1 MIISSAVNITKSYS
15 ERILLNSI
23 SLYINEGDRIG
34 IVGINGTGKSTF
46 LKIIA
51 GAETP
56 DSGAI
61 SKAAGLKIG
70 YLPQNPVFDE
80 NITILEQVFKG
91 ASKQVE
97 EPKVYEAKTILTK
110 LGLAD
115 FEKNVSLLSGGE
127 KKRVSIASAL
137 IHPSDI
143 LILDEP
149 TNHIDNEMVQWL
161 EKFLLKYTGAILMV
175 THDRYFLDRITNRI
189 VEIDNG
195 SLYSY
200 DANYSKFLELKA
212 LREEIEIGTER
223 KRRSFLRKELEW
235 ISRGARARSTK
246 SKARIEQFE
255 QLSQKEG
262 PAAARKLDINSVT
275 TRLGKKTVQI
285 NGISKS
291 FGDRLIIRD
300 FEYNLLRND
309 RIGIIGK
316 NGCGKSTLLKIICGK
331 IAPDAGTIE
340 TGDTVKIG
348 YFSQECEQMDTSL
361 RVIDYIRGF
370 AENIV
375 TADGVLTASQM
386 LEKFLFPADQQW
398 NTIER
403 LSGGER
409 RRLYLLRTIM
419 DAPNILLMDEPTN
432 DLDIMTLMILEDYL
446 ESFNGA
452 IVVVSHDRYFLNK
465 VADKIFVFQN
475 DGTLKQYLG
484 GYADYHQQIEKAD
497 SQKPK
502 ERSQKPLVSNLRT
515 KDAIPIKAK
524 FTYKEQ
530 QEYLIIDSI
539 IADLEKQIDST
550 KKEIETEAS
559 NYVRLEELL
568 ERTASLELLLHEK
581 MERWLYLNDIGCGA
595 GWNPLLLSAFHGTP
609 VYTSVVDRLEII
621 E

>member
-1 MIISSAVNITKSYS
+1 MILSSAVNITKSYS
-15 ERILLNSI
+15 ERILLKSI

-91 ASKQVE
+91 ASKQIE

-316 NGCGKSTLLKIICGK
+316 NGCGKSTLLKMICGK
-331 IAPDAGTIE
+331 IAPDTGTIE

-361 RVIDYIRGF
+361 RVIDYIRGI

-581 MERWLYLNDIGCGA
+581 MERWLYLNDIA
-595 GWNPLLLSAFHGTP
+595 EKISAQKNNIQ
-609 VYTSVVDRLEII
+609 S
-621 E
+621 

>member
-581 MERWLYLNDIGCGA
+581 MERWLYLNDIA
-595 GWNPLLLSAFHGTP
+595 EKISAQKNNIQ
-609 VYTSVVDRLEII
+609 S
-621 E
+621 

>member
-1 MIISSAVNITKSYS
+1 MNLILCSAVNITKSYS
-15 ERILLNSI
+15 ERTLLKSV
-23 SLYINEGDRIG
+23 SLYTNEGDRIG

-56 DSGAI
+56 DSGTV
-61 SKAAGLKIG
+61 SKAAGLRIG

-91 ASKQVE
+91 ASKQIE
-97 EPKVYEAKTILTK
+97 ELKVYEAKTILTR
-110 LGLAD
+110 LGLTD
-115 FEKNVSLLSGGE
+115 FDKNVSLLSGGE
-127 KKRVSIASAL
+127 KKRVFIASAL
-137 IHPSDI
+137 IQPSDL

-149 TNHIDNEMVQWL
+149 TNHIDSEMVQWL
-161 EKFLLKYTGAILMV
+161 EKYLLKYTGAILMV

-212 LREEIEIGTER
+212 LREEIEIGSER

-255 QLSQKEG
+255 QISQKEG
-262 PAAARKLDINSVT
+262 PAAAQKLDINSVT

-285 NGISKS
+285 NGVSIS
-291 FGDRLIIRD
+291 FDGRPIIRD
-300 FEYNLLRND
+300 FDYILLRND

-316 NGCGKSTLLKIICGK
+316 NGCGKSTLLKMICGK
-331 IAPDAGTIE
+331 MAPDTGTIE

-348 YFSQECEQMDTSL
+348 YFSQESEQMDTSL
-361 RVIDYIRGF
+361 RVIDYIKGI
-370 AENIV
+370 AESIV

-409 RRLYLLRTIM
+409 RRLFLLRTIM
-419 DAPNILLMDEPTN
+419 DAPNILLLDEPTN

-446 ESFNGA
+446 EGFNGA
-452 IVVVSHDRYFLNK
+452 VVVVSHDRYFLNK

-484 GYADYHQQIEKAD
+484 GYEKYNQALEEAAVQKPEKQNSKLAAD
-497 SQKPK
+497 STRPVDTKPK
-502 ERSQKPLVSNLRT
+502 
-515 KDAIPIKAK
+515 KAK

-530 QEYLIIDSI
+530 REYLVIDSI
-539 IADLEKQIDST
+539 IADLETQIEST

-559 NYVRLEELL
+559 NYIRLEELL
-568 ERTASLELLLHEK
+568 ERAATLETMLHEK
-581 MERWLYLNDIGCGA
+581 MERWLYLNDIA
-595 GWNPLLLSAFHGTP
+595 EKISAQKG
-609 VYTSVVDRLEII
+609 
-621 E
+621 

>member
-1 MIISSAVNITKSYS
+1 MILSSAVNITKSYS
-15 ERILLNSI
+15 ERILLKSI

-91 ASKQVE
+91 ASQQIE

-316 NGCGKSTLLKIICGK
+316 NGCGKSTLLKMICGK

-361 RVIDYIRGF
+361 RVIDYIRGI

-419 DAPNILLMDEPTN
+419 DAPNILLLDEPTN

-502 ERSQKPLVSNLRT
+502 DRSQKPLVSNLRT

-581 MERWLYLNDIGCGA
+581 MERWLYLNDIA
-595 GWNPLLLSAFHGTP
+595 EKISAQKNNIQ
-609 VYTSVVDRLEII
+609 S
-621 E
+621 

>member
-1 MIISSAVNITKSYS
+1 MILSSAVNITKSYS
-15 ERILLNSI
+15 ERILLKSI

-56 DSGAI
+56 DFGAV

-70 YLPQNPVFDE
+70 YLPQNPIFDE
-80 NITILEQVFKG
+80 NVTILEQVFKG
-91 ASKQVE
+91 ASKQIE
-97 EPKVYEAKTILTK
+97 ELKVYEAKTILTK
-110 LGLAD
+110 LGLTD

-149 TNHIDNEMVQWL
+149 TNHIDNEIVQWL

-212 LREEIEIGTER
+212 LREEIAIGTER

-262 PAAARKLDINSVT
+262 PAVARKLDINSVT

-300 FEYNLLRND
+300 FEYILLRND

-316 NGCGKSTLLKIICGK
+316 NGCGKSTLLKMICGK

-361 RVIDYIRGF
+361 RVIDYIRGI

-409 RRLYLLRTIM
+409 RRLFLLRTIM

-497 SQKPK
+497 SPKPK
-502 ERSQKPLVSNLRT
+502 ERSQKPLAANLRP
-515 KDAIPIKAK
+515 KDTIPNKAK
-524 FTYKEQ
+524 FSYKEQ

-568 ERTASLELLLHEK
+568 ERAATLELLLNEK
-581 MERWLYLNDIGCGA
+581 MDRWLYLNDIA
-595 GWNPLLLSAFHGTP
+595 EKISAQKNNIQ
-609 VYTSVVDRLEII
+609 S
-621 E
+621 

>member
-1 MIISSAVNITKSYS
+1 M
-15 ERILLNSI
+15 

-56 DSGAI
+56 DSGTI
-61 SKAAGLKIG
+61 SKAAGLKVG
-70 YLPQNPVFDE
+70 YLPQNPVFEE

-91 ASKQVE
+91 ASKQTE
-97 EPKVYEAKTILTK
+97 EMKVYEAKTILTK
-110 LGLAD
+110 LGLTD
-115 FEKNVSLLSGGE
+115 FDKDVSLLSGGE

-143 LILDEP
+143 LVLDEP
-149 TNHIDNEMVQWL
+149 TNHIDSEMVQWL
-161 EKFLLKYTGAILMV
+161 EKYLLKYTGAILMV

-212 LREEIEIGTER
+212 MREEIEIGTQR

-246 SKARIEQFE
+246 SKARIERFE
-255 QLSQKEG
+255 ELSEKEG
-262 PAAARKLDINSVT
+262 PMAARKLDLNSVT
-275 TRLGKKTVQI
+275 TRLGKKTVHI
-285 NGISKS
+285 NGISKG
-291 FGDRLIIRD
+291 FGGRPIIKD
-300 FEYNLLRND
+300 FEYILLRDD

-316 NGCGKSTLLKIICGK
+316 NGCGKSTLLKMICGEE
-331 IAPDAGTIE
+331 AVDTGSIE
-340 TGDTVKIG
+340 IGDTVKIG
-348 YFSQECEQMDTSL
+348 YFSQESEQMDSSL
-361 RVIDYIRGF
+361 RVIDYIRGIS
-370 AENIV
+370 ENIV

-398 NTIER
+398 NTIDR

-409 RRLYLLRTIM
+409 RRLFLLRTIM
-419 DAPNILLMDEPTN
+419 EAPNILLLDEPTN

-452 IVVVSHDRYFLNK
+452 VVVVSHDRYFLNK

-475 DGTLKQYLG
+475 DGSLKQYLG
-484 GYADYHQQIEKAD
+484 GYENYNQELEETEN
-497 SQKPK
+497 QKPK
-502 ERSQKPLVSNLRT
+502 EPSKKPSAVNANMNNVVP
-515 KDAIPIKAK
+515 KKAK
-524 FTYKEQ
+524 FSFKEQ
-530 QEYLIIDSI
+530 QEFLVIDSV
-539 IADLEKQIDST
+539 IADLEEQIALT
-550 KKEIETEAS
+550 KKAIIVEAS
-559 NYVRLEELL
+559 NYIRLEELL
-568 ERTASLELLLHEK
+568 KKETELEALLHEK
-581 MERWLYLNDIGCGA
+581 MERWVYLTDIA
-595 GWNPLLLSAFHGTP
+595 EKISAQK
-609 VYTSVVDRLEII
+609 E
-621 E
+621 

>member
-56 DSGAI
+56 DSGTI

-300 FEYNLLRND
+300 FEYNLLRDD

-316 NGCGKSTLLKIICGK
+316 NGCGKSTLLKMICGK
-331 IAPDAGTIE
+331 MAPDAGTIE

-361 RVIDYIRGF
+361 RVIDYIRGI

-419 DAPNILLMDEPTN
+419 DAPNILLLDEPTN

-465 VADKIFVFQN
+465 IADKIFVFQN

-502 ERSQKPLVSNLRT
+502 DRSQKPLISNLRT

-581 MERWLYLNDIGCGA
+581 MERWLYLNDIA
-595 GWNPLLLSAFHGTP
+595 EKISAQKNNIQ
-609 VYTSVVDRLEII
+609 S
-621 E
+621 

>member
-137 IHPSDI
+137 IHSSDI

-223 KRRSFLRKELEW
+223 KRRSFLHKELEW

-316 NGCGKSTLLKIICGK
+316 NGCGKSTLLKMICGK
-331 IAPDAGTIE
+331 IAPDTGTIE

-348 YFSQECEQMDTSL
+348 YFSQECEHMDTSL
-361 RVIDYIRGF
+361 RVIDYIRGI

-581 MERWLYLNDIGCGA
+581 MERWLYLNDIA
-595 GWNPLLLSAFHGTP
+595 EKISAQKNNIQ
-609 VYTSVVDRLEII
+609 S
-621 E
+621 

>member
-80 NITILEQVFKG
+80 NISILEQVFKG
-91 ASKQVE
+91 ASQQVE

-316 NGCGKSTLLKIICGK
+316 NGCGKSTLLKMICGK

-348 YFSQECEQMDTSL
+348 YFSQECEHMDTSL
-361 RVIDYIRGF
+361 RVIDYIRGI

-409 RRLYLLRTIM
+409 RRLFLLRTIM

-497 SQKPK
+497 SPKPK

-515 KDAIPIKAK
+515 KDAIPGKAK

-550 KKEIETEAS
+550 KKEIDTEAS

-568 ERTASLELLLHEK
+568 ERAASLELLLNEK
-581 MERWLYLNDIGCGA
+581 MDRWLYLNDIA
-595 GWNPLLLSAFHGTP
+595 EKISAQKDNIQ
-609 VYTSVVDRLEII
+609 S
-621 E
+621 

>member
-361 RVIDYIRGF
+361 RVIDYIRGI

-581 MERWLYLNDIGCGA
+581 MERWLYLNDIA
-595 GWNPLLLSAFHGTP
+595 EKISAQKNNIQ
-609 VYTSVVDRLEII
+609 S
-621 E
+621 

>member
-61 SKAAGLKIG
+61 IKAAGLKIG

-80 NITILEQVFKG
+80 NISILEQVFKG

-262 PAAARKLDINSVT
+262 PAAARKLDISSVT

-316 NGCGKSTLLKIICGK
+316 NGCGKSTLLKMICGK
-331 IAPDAGTIE
+331 IAPEAGTIE

-361 RVIDYIRGF
+361 RVIDYIRGI

-398 NTIER
+398 NTIKR

-502 ERSQKPLVSNLRT
+502 DRSQKPLVSNLRT

-581 MERWLYLNDIGCGA
+581 MERWLYLNDIA
-595 GWNPLLLSAFHGTP
+595 EKISAQKNNIQ
-609 VYTSVVDRLEII
+609 S
-621 E
+621 